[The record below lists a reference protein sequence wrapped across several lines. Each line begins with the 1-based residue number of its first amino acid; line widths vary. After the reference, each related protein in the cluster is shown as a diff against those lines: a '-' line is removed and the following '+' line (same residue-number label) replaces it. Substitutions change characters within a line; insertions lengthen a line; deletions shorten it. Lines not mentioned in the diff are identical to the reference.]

1 MEDMITQ
8 VLLMEKVEGVNVDH
22 LRDLLKELADQEKK

>member
-1 MEDMITQ
+1 MEEMVTQ

-22 LRDLLKELADQEKK
+22 LRNLLKELADQGKK